1 MPLCYRDNAV
11 LLCII
16 IATQPQNLPTAEGAN
31 KYQRVVLVQLVGRE
45 IFEEQ
50 YTTISQWPP
59 SRELIAKNIPDF
71 EWKFKH
77 PILDQIKRH
86 LLTTDGSVF
95 VEAKSLVAVP
105 NCVSPERVREIA
117 NSLGHRSNQDVFLEA
132 VVLTQLVENGTSNVS
147 LARVPQTSSLDNDD
161 IEGTDGGEAK
171 HGTVFLDPEPQAIDV
186 WPKELQQ
193 LQYDVK
199 HPRVKLQARE
209 LPPPDW
215 DYHAAHLLE
224 AETQPQDFKGV
235 SEALQPFDGEVKHCQ
250 PLGEDAESGQN
261 PRDGHV
267 LISGPELIPDSLPIL
282 EMQRPGHQPLIKQF
296 PDQGGVQQCSIN
308 RTENPA
314 IAQRDV
320 VPGFNPNADIN
331 SGDDSLLTQILA
343 PAAKKM
349 KVINGDD
356 CSGVLSSTRR
366 RAVAEIVD
374 NSSLILAEDRTNRR
388 DPTDGFKHYRAWF
401 VIFGLTLCFIY
412 LCFCCCRRE
421 PYGYSRTCYALSL
434 IFLMLFTI
442 AAIIGCIVLYTG
454 QGKFH
459 TSTTNTLD
467 YVVSQAD
474 ETVNKLNSVSGYLA
488 AAKNIGVGQFSL
500 PAGAKTKINDIQ
512 LKINTSANTLAV
524 KTHDNSKKIQRVL
537 NIVRTAL
544 VVVAALASSCRNIYF
559 MWCFSSSSQCGR
571 RHLCCHG
578 RVGSEPDCTYCLDDI
593 LPCVDNA
600 TAQEILLRSKDV
612 TQEII
617 SLIDTVIVNV
627 SNVNYPP
634 SSLPVYYNQSGPL
647 VPALCN
653 PFYADLSNRK
663 CASGEVDFNNASEA
677 WKNFVCQVSASN
689 ICTTTG
695 RLTPSIYNQM
705 ISAVNISYGLY
716 HYTPFMINLVDCS
729 FVRST
734 FSVIKALARQLA
746 GVVHMDTS
754 ALNSNPKKIL
764 PERMEKKRLKAK
776 GQNSCERE
784 ENSEYASQ

>member
-1 MPLCYRDNAV
+1 MPLCYRDDAV

-31 KYQRVVLVQLVGRE
+31 KYQRVVSVQLVGRE
-45 IFEEQ
+45 RFEEQ

-132 VVLTQLVENGTSNVS
+132 VVLAQLVENGTSNVS
-147 LARVPQTSSLDNDD
+147 LARVPQTSSLDNND

-193 LQYDVK
+193 LQHDVK
-199 HPRVKLQARE
+199 HPRIKLQARE
-209 LPPPDW
+209 LLPPDW

-224 AETQPQDFKGV
+224 SKTQPQDFKGV

-250 PLGEDAESGQN
+250 PLGEDAESGQD
-261 PRDGHV
+261 PRDAHV

-320 VPGFNPNADIN
+320 VLGFNPNADIN
-331 SGDDSLLTQILA
+331 SGDDSLLTQIPA
-343 PAAKKM
+343 TAAKKM

-388 DPTDGFKHYRAWF
+388 DPTDGFKHYRGGWNISNDHYWASVGFTAAPFFVVAAAWF

-412 LCFCCCRRE
+412 PCFCCCRRE

-434 IFLMLFTI
+434 IFFILFTI

-488 AAKNIGVGQFSL
+488 AAKNIGVDQFSL

-512 LKINTSANTLAV
+512 LKINTSAKTLAV

-544 VVVAALASSCRNIYF
+544 VVVAAVMLFLAFIGFLLSVFGVQCLVYFLVILGWLLVAGTFILCGVFLLLRNVV
-559 MWCFSSSSQCGR
+559 R

-578 RVGSEPDCTYCLDDI
+578 RVGSEPDCTYCFGRHTSMRRQR
-593 LPCVDNA
+593 N
-600 TAQEILLRSKDV
+600 
-612 TQEII
+612 
-617 SLIDTVIVNV
+617 
-627 SNVNYPP
+627 
-634 SSLPVYYNQSGPL
+634 SSRNPVKIE
-647 VPALCN
+647 
-653 PFYADLSNRK
+653 K
-663 CASGEVDFNNASEA
+663 CYSRNHQFD
-677 WKNFVCQVSASN
+677 
-689 ICTTTG
+689 
-695 RLTPSIYNQM
+695 
-705 ISAVNISYGLY
+705 
-716 HYTPFMINLVDCS
+716 
-729 FVRST
+729 
-734 FSVIKALARQLA
+734 
-746 GVVHMDTS
+746 
-754 ALNSNPKKIL
+754 
-764 PERMEKKRLKAK
+764 
-776 GQNSCERE
+776 
-784 ENSEYASQ
+784 